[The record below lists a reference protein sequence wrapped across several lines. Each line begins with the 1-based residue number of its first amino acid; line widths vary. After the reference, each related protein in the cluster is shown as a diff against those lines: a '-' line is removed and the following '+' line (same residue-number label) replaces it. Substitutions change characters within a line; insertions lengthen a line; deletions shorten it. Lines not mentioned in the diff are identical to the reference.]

1 MTAKEAKKLFEK
13 DLEHT
18 RQHLQDK
25 NKDPEFIED
34 MKRWEQAEELAIK
47 ALSTQTEEEKRTRE
61 RILRLEKTIEH
72 MLRGVRVEIK
82 EVTGHGLTEEEIL
95 FLRDNLNSIRDDL
108 YGEDNVHF
116 PLPEE
121 EPKDE

>member
-1 MTAKEAKKLFEK
+1 MSNNKTAGNQPPVATSE
-13 DLEHT
+13 LE
-18 RQHLQDK
+18 R
-25 NKDPEFIED
+25 
-34 MKRWEQAEELAIK
+34 
-47 ALSTQTEEEKRTRE
+47 
-61 RILRLEKTIEH
+61 RITRLEKTIEH

-108 YGEDNVHF
+108 YGEENVHY
-116 PLPEE
+116 PLPE